1 MRERLKQAQP
11 LVIVLLLV
19 LLTTLGGGYFNEK
32 KENAQI
38 KNQKEKEQQV
48 LKKTLE
54 EKNGQLNDLSRKIEQ
69 LLDEKE
75 DPVNEPLTKAVNALF
90 SLLFDYDSSNK
101 EQTVAKRK
109 DKATVYATEQGL
121 SGVFPRDADKVVP
134 SVVTVSQLDKAP
146 EIYRTTQK
154 DTGKEKTALVRLEY
168 SVRIAGSQT
177 QRGNFIYKV
186 TFNEESK
193 KFTTI
198 ENLGEENQ

>member
-109 DKATVYATEQGL
+109 EKATVYATEQGL
-121 SGVFPRDADKVVP
+121 
-134 SVVTVSQLDKAP
+134 
-146 EIYRTTQK
+146 
-154 DTGKEKTALVRLEY
+154 
-168 SVRIAGSQT
+168 
-177 QRGNFIYKV
+177 
-186 TFNEESK
+186 
-193 KFTTI
+193 
-198 ENLGEENQ
+198 

>member
-1 MRERLKQAQP
+1 MRKRKCTNKKSKRERAASP
-11 LVIVLLLV
+11 
-19 LLTTLGGGYFNEK
+19 
-32 KENAQI
+32 KENFRR
-38 KNQKEKEQQV
+38 
-48 LKKTLE
+48 
-54 EKNGQLNDLSRKIEQ
+54 KNGQLNDLSRKIEQ

-109 DKATVYATEQGL
+109 EKATVYATEQGL

>member
-1 MRERLKQAQP
+1 M
-11 LVIVLLLV
+11 
-19 LLTTLGGGYFNEK
+19 
-32 KENAQI
+32 
-38 KNQKEKEQQV
+38 
-48 LKKTLE
+48 
-54 EKNGQLNDLSRKIEQ
+54 
-69 LLDEKE
+69 
-75 DPVNEPLTKAVNALF
+75 NALF
-90 SLLFDYDSSNK
+90 SLLFDYDFSNK

-109 DKATVYATEQGL
+109 EKATVYATEQGL

>member
-109 DKATVYATEQGL
+109 EKATVYATEQGL

-146 EIYRTTQK
+146 EIYRTTQ
-154 DTGKEKTALVRLEY
+154 
-168 SVRIAGSQT
+168 
-177 QRGNFIYKV
+177 
-186 TFNEESK
+186 
-193 KFTTI
+193 
-198 ENLGEENQ
+198 

>member
-1 MRERLKQAQP
+1 
-11 LVIVLLLV
+11 
-19 LLTTLGGGYFNEK
+19 
-32 KENAQI
+32 
-38 KNQKEKEQQV
+38 
-48 LKKTLE
+48 
-54 EKNGQLNDLSRKIEQ
+54 
-69 LLDEKE
+69 
-75 DPVNEPLTKAVNALF
+75 
-90 SLLFDYDSSNK
+90 

-109 DKATVYATEQGL
+109 EKATVYATEQGL

-168 SVRIAGSQT
+168 SVRIAGSQA

>member
-1 MRERLKQAQP
+1 MAFYRICPDCGAYLDPGEQCSCHEECLIEMER
-11 LVIVLLLV
+11 
-19 LLTTLGGGYFNEK
+19 
-32 KENAQI
+32 KE
-38 KNQKEKEQQV
+38 
-48 LKKTLE
+48 
-54 EKNGQLNDLSRKIEQ
+54 
-69 LLDEKE
+69 
-75 DPVNEPLTKAVNALF
+75 
-90 SLLFDYDSSNK
+90 
-101 EQTVAKRK
+101 
-109 DKATVYATEQGL
+109 KATVYATEQGL